1 MAISTSNQNSSST
14 QYPACAEPGY
24 VTTLTVGGRV
34 YQIFACI
41 EEPNGTKNYLPSNC
55 NPQTFEKIQSLTSG
69 LINAH
74 DARRQSLNEAPY
86 DLKMLDVRG
95 LMKADNTLVSHDFL
109 IQPVSLLIADQMASA
124 ISLAGQPMQAPAVKA
139 IDIWTTMEE
148 LIQNEIGGTSRPAQL
163 PIQNIPTPSS
173 PLPTST
179 NSTPP
184 ETDQPLDPHTP
195 PPPASTNS
203 TRAETNQHTPA
214 SPPPPLSNE
223 SAPLST
229 PRKWITASEPDLQ
242 GLDLDGDDGYSQIP
256 GIITEIVENRC
267 LSRGGDYEKVWKFCE
282 TRVKSKLGYD
292 STSVVEALLVVKEL
306 KDLKDQMLCCRDNR
320 LAIHPDIRQEASEL
334 IAAFYNHLDV
344 QKKIILF
351 MQKEFAFKEQLLYR
365 IGEQAAAEGVVIE
378 KECREW
384 AELHYLE
391 NSRRFVLALTSW
403 LDPIKI

>member
-74 DARRQSLNEAPY
+74 EARRQSLNEAPY

-242 GLDLDGDDGYSQIP
+242 GGTIGIARSPTRQNCRSLQISLKIAVLP
-256 GIITEIVENRC
+256 EASTQECGTFAKHGSRVGPAMIQHRVSRLHW
-267 LSRGGDYEKVWKFCE
+267 LSRNLKKKYF
-282 TRVKSKLGYD
+282 
-292 STSVVEALLVVKEL
+292 VVKTIAQQL
-306 KDLKDQMLCCRDNR
+306 TFVSDKR
-320 LAIHPDIRQEASEL
+320 LL
-334 IAAFYNHLDV
+334 N
-344 QKKIILF
+344 
-351 MQKEFAFKEQLLYR
+351 
-365 IGEQAAAEGVVIE
+365 
-378 KECREW
+378 
-384 AELHYLE
+384 
-391 NSRRFVLALTSW
+391 
-403 LDPIKI
+403 